1 MSDEPRNAAEGNS
14 REEQIADTF
23 VTLAD
28 TLVDDYDVIDLLDA
42 LIERCLLLF
51 GATAAGILLIDQRG
65 NLSVTASS
73 SEETR
78 LLEVFQIQGDE
89 GPCLDCIRTAQPV
102 TSVDLAAE
110 VTRWPAFVPAALA
123 TGFRA
128 VDAVPLRLRDVT
140 IGGLNLFHGENRSL
154 APADRRV
161 ARALADVATIGIL
174 QQRSIHRSSLLAE
187 QLQSALNSRIV
198 IEQAKGVIA
207 ERHDV
212 SFEQAFAALRRYSR
226 DTNTKISETAR
237 SVVLHQLDPGEISR
251 RLEQPGSLP
260 SDGPAAR

>member
-1 MSDEPRNAAEGNS
+1 MIDEPGLGATGIS
-14 REEQIADTF
+14 REEQITDTF

-28 TLVDDYDVIDLLDA
+28 TLVDDYDVIDLLDG
-42 LIERCLLLF
+42 LVERCVLLF

-65 NLSVTASS
+65 NLSVTATS

-89 GPCLDCIRTAQPV
+89 GPCLDCIRTSRPV
-102 TSVDLAAE
+102 TCSDLAAE
-110 VTRWPAFVPAALA
+110 AARWPAFVPAALA

-140 IGGLNLFHGENRSL
+140 IGGLNLFHGETRSL
-154 APADRRV
+154 SRGDRRL
-161 ARALADVATIGIL
+161 AQALADVATIGIL

-187 QLQSALNSRIV
+187 QLQAALNSRIV
-198 IEQAKGVIA
+198 IEQAKGILA

-212 SFEQAFAALRRYSR
+212 GFEQAFAALRRYAR
-226 DTNTKISETAR
+226 DTNTKLSETAR
-237 SVVLHQLDPGEISR
+237 LVVLHEIDAEEISR
-251 RLEQPGSLP
+251 RLPRADGG
-260 SDGPAAR
+260 SDGASEH